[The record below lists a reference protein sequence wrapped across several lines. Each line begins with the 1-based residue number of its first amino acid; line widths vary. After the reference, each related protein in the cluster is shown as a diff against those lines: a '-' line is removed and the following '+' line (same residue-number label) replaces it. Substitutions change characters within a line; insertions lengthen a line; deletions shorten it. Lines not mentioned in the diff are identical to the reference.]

1 MIKNLIL
8 ASALLLASLTAQA
21 APPTPEQ
28 LTLMSHMVSECSGV
42 MGREVCTVMIDS
54 SKCKV
59 KTSTPFKPQGG
70 GNFAGGGAAGAYNES
85 ALPRSIDYDD
95 CLRSQ
100 FREKYPNG
108 ILVAG
113 AGRFTADEYFLYQ
126 GAGDRMCDV
135 IVRQCSVDYD
145 GRGCLMARAL
155 WRQR

>member
-54 SKCKV
+54 SKCD
-59 KTSTPFKPQGG
+59 SAPNPQ
-70 GNFAGGGAAGAYNES
+70 ACKLAA
-85 ALPRSIDYDD
+85 
-95 CLRSQ
+95 

-108 ILVAG
+108 LLVAG

-145 GRGCLMARAL
+145 GRGCRMARAL
-155 WRQR
+155 WKQAP

>member
-8 ASALLLASLTAQA
+8 ASVLMLASLTAQA
-21 APPTPEQ
+21 APPTPAQ
-28 LTLMSHMVSECSGV
+28 LTFIAHMVGECSSV
-42 MGREVCTVMIDS
+42 MGREVCSVMIDG
-54 SKCKV
+54 SKCD
-59 KTSTPFKPQGG
+59 TASDPQ
-70 GNFAGGGAAGAYNES
+70 ACKLA
-85 ALPRSIDYDD
+85 
-95 CLRSQ
+95 Q
-100 FREKYPNG
+100 FRGKYPNG
-108 ILVAG
+108 LLVAG